1 MGHHQSGPP
10 AINVLFII
18 DNSPLQELRHM
29 MEINR
34 IRITLMACAFA
45 ITATACTDTKQPQD
59 IAGPA
64 FSQSRDES
72 KGKGADDRDDGDG
85 DEDDDDMVYV
95 QVEFLGN
102 PLVSEVTIVKA
113 NHDRY
118 NRTQPYNTA
127 EFGAQSLAFINAFRG
142 GQPAVANTL
151 GAVLYPDMLIV
162 ESGRNPATAGWL
174 SWALANG
181 WGGRKLADDVVD
193 AGLSAIFGAVIT
205 PAGAYCA
212 NGQLPLCTDNVPAND
227 KAFSNVFPYLA
238 SPTL

>member
-1 MGHHQSGPP
+1 MFEKHALDAVRWSR
-10 AINVLFII
+10 ALA
-18 DNSPLQELRHM
+18 LM
-29 MEINR
+29 MA
-34 IRITLMACAFA
+34 MAL
-45 ITATACTDTKQPQD
+45 TTMLTGCTDARKGDTLTDPTVSARVGD
-59 IAGPA
+59 
-64 FSQSRDES
+64 SR
-72 KGKGADDRDDGDG
+72 
-85 DEDDDDMVYV
+85 DDDDADEADESDERDEQSGGRRYE

-162 ESGRNPATAGWL
+162 ESSRNPATSGWL

-181 WGGRKLADDVVD
+181 WGGRNLSDDVVD
-193 AGLSAIFGAVIT
+193 AGLSAIFGKVIAS
-205 PAGAYCA
+205 AGAFCD

-227 KAFSNVFPYLA
+227 KAFLRRFPYLA
-238 SPTL
+238 APTLP